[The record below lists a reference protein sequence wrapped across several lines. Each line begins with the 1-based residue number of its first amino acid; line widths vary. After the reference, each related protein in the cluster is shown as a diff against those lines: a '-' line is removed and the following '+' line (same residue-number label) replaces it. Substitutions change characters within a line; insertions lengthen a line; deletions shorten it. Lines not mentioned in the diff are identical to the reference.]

1 MALSAIGAPLTLV
14 AMSLQVYAL
23 TQSTFAVG
31 MIGVF
36 SLVPLIVA
44 GLYGGSIVD
53 AHDRRKIAILASI
66 VLWAVT
72 IGVAAQAWLQLDQTW
87 LLYVFA
93 AIQSAA
99 MGINQAAR
107 SAIIPRLVRPELL
120 SASNALSM
128 IVFGAG
134 MSIGPL
140 LAGFLV
146 ASVG

>member
-53 AHDRRKIAILASI
+53 A
-66 VLWAVT
+66 
-72 IGVAAQAWLQLDQTW
+72 
-87 LLYVFA
+87 
-93 AIQSAA
+93 
-99 MGINQAAR
+99 
-107 SAIIPRLVRPELL
+107 
-120 SASNALSM
+120 
-128 IVFGAG
+128 
-134 MSIGPL
+134 
-140 LAGFLV
+140 
-146 ASVG
+146 